1 MLASVYLLGAGRWE
15 HMEEKAGVVYVSAE
29 EMRRMDNV
37 MIQEFHVDV
46 LVLMENAGRA
56 TATLAKRM
64 LQGTI
69 LGKRVGC
76 LVGGGN
82 NGGDGM
88 VAARHLA
95 NWGADVD
102 VIVGTTKDRMKD
114 APLGQLRVLEKMG
127 IPILL
132 GDYNLRGYD
141 LLIDGLIGYG
151 LEGNPR
157 DRVARMIKD
166 ANASGC
172 PILALDLPSGMNST
186 TGESYNP
193 CIKATAT
200 LTLALPKTA
209 FLSQGASPYV
219 GDLYLAD
226 ISVPRK
232 VYQSFGQQ
240 KILFQEEHLLR
251 I

>member
-1 MLASVYLLGAGRWE
+1 
-15 HMEEKAGVVYVSAE
+15 
-29 EMRRMDNV
+29 MRRRDDV
-37 MIQEFHVDV
+37 TIREFQVDV
-46 LVLMENAGRA
+46 LMLMENAGRA
-56 TATLAKRM
+56 TATLAARM
-64 LQGTI
+64 VRGTI
-69 LGKRVGC
+69 LGKRVAC

-95 NWGADVD
+95 NWGADVK
-102 VIVGTTKDRMKD
+102 VIVGTTKDKMKD
-114 APLGQLRVLEKMG
+114 VPLGQLHILEKMG
-127 IPILL
+127 VPILST
-132 GDYNLRGYD
+132 DYALKDYD

-157 DRVARMIKD
+157 DRVAMIIEG
-166 ANASGC
+166 ANASGR
-172 PILALDLPSGMNST
+172 PILALDLPSGMNAT
-186 TGESYNP
+186 TGEAYDP

-200 LTLALPKTA
+200 LTLALPKTG
-209 FLSQGASPYV
+209 FLSPSASRYV

-226 ISVPRK
+226 ISIPRK

-240 KILFQEEHLLR
+240 NILFQNDTLLK

>member
-1 MLASVYLLGAGRWE
+1 MQDR
-15 HMEEKAGVVYVSAE
+15 AGVIYVTAE
-29 EMRRMDNV
+29 EMRRIDDV
-37 MIQEFHVDV
+37 TIREFLVDV
-46 LVLMENAGRA
+46 LILMENAGRA

-64 LQGTI
+64 LLGTVV
-69 LGKRVGC
+69 GKRVAC

-95 NWGADVD
+95 NWGADVK
-102 VIVGTTKDRMKD
+102 VIVGTTKDKMKD
-114 APLGQLRVLEKMG
+114 MPLGQLHILEKMG
-127 IPILL
+127 IPIVSTDYAL
-132 GDYNLRGYD
+132 GDYD

-157 DRVARMIKD
+157 DRVAMIIKS
-166 ANASGC
+166 ANASGR
-172 PILALDLPSGMNST
+172 PILALDLPSGMNAT
-186 TGESYNP
+186 TGETYDP

-200 LTLALPKTA
+200 LTLALPKTG
-209 FLSQGASPYV
+209 FLAPSASPYV

-226 ISVPRK
+226 ISIPRK

-240 KILFQEEHLLR
+240 NILFQNDTLLK

>member
-1 MLASVYLLGAGRWE
+1 
-15 HMEEKAGVVYVSAE
+15 MEERAGVVFVTAD
-29 EMRRMDNV
+29 EMRKIDDMTIR
-37 MIQEFHVDV
+37 EFRVDV
-46 LVLMENAGRA
+46 LMLMENAGRA
-56 TATLAKRM
+56 TAILAMRM

-69 LGKRVGC
+69 LGKRVAC

-95 NWGADVD
+95 NWGADVK
-102 VIVGTTKDRMKD
+102 VIVGTTKDKMKD
-114 APLGQLRVLEKMG
+114 VPLGQLHILEKMG
-127 IPILL
+127 VPILST
-132 GDYNLRGYD
+132 DYALRDYD

-157 DRVARMIKD
+157 DRVAMIIEG
-166 ANASGC
+166 ANSSGH
-172 PILALDLPSGMNST
+172 PVLALDLPSGMNAT
-186 TGESYNP
+186 TGEAYDP

-200 LTLALPKTA
+200 LTLALPKTG
-209 FLSQGASPYV
+209 FLSPSASPYV

-226 ISVPRK
+226 ISIPRK

-240 KILFQEEHLLR
+240 NILFQKETLLKV
-251 I
+251 